1 MAPEQL
7 LKAEYGVEVDWWA
20 LGALV
25 WEMCTGENTFY
36 HSNRKVREM
45 NAESGVEVRE
55 GNERKAEALLPLQP
69 QGERD
74 ECGEWEW
81 VWEMG

>member
-7 LKAEYGVEVDWWA
+7 QKAEYGVEVDWWA

-25 WEMCTGENTFY
+25 WEMCTGENPFY

-45 NAESGVEVRE
+45 NAESGSGYGKW
-55 GNERKAEALLPLQP
+55 GNRCMRGVVPIFHLSLLPP
-69 QGERD
+69 HTIPME
-74 ECGEWEW
+74 
-81 VWEMG
+81 